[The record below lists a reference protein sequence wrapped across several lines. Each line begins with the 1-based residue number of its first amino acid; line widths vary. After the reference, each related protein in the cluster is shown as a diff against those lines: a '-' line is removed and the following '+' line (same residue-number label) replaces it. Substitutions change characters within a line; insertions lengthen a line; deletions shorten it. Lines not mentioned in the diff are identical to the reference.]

1 MRNHADTEL
10 ARQREVLIA
19 QIVNERADLEQK
31 ADSLRFAAQVIDKI
45 NDGIQHLK
53 KHPEILLLPLAITIV
68 SRPQRLIALGVSGL
82 GLWRLL
88 QSWRRL
94 RSA

>member
-1 MRNHADTEL
+1 MRRHAPIEL

-19 QIVNERADLEQK
+19 RIVDERADLAQK
-31 ADSLRFAAQVIDKI
+31 ANSLRFAAQVIDKI
-45 NDGIQHLK
+45 SDGIQYLK

-68 SRPQRLIALGVSGL
+68 SRPQRLIALGASGL

-94 RSA
+94 RSS